1 MLIKRETFAVTLGG
15 LSARHLPKSS
25 DLWNQLSSMCLALW
39 RVAECSNPWPY
50 HTYSEK
56 TVSFKREKSCSLWE
70 VLKKKTKKNKNW
82 ILDKQ
87 MFPQAPEGFTR
98 LIITNMKLELIFYKL
113 LFPSNYISFNF
124 HFIPFFPTCFWSS
137 ILYYREV
144 SSCMHEA
151 SHRQPR
157 EGKSAGL
164 EKKS

>member
-39 RVAECSNPWPY
+39 RVAECSNPWLY

-98 LIITNMKLELIFYKL
+98 LIITNMKLELIFYNFCFLPTISLSIFISFPFFLPAFDL
-113 LFPSNYISFNF
+113 LFYTIEKSRVVCMKQAIVS
-124 HFIPFFPTCFWSS
+124 
-137 ILYYREV
+137 LVRESLLV
-144 SSCMHEA
+144 
-151 SHRQPR
+151 
-157 EGKSAGL
+157 
-164 EKKS
+164 